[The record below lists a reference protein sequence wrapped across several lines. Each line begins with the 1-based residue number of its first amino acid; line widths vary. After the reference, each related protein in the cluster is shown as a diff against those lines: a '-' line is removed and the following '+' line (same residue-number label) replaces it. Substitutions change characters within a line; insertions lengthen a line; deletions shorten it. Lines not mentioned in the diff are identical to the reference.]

1 VVTVAMFVL
10 VGGWPG
16 SGKTTLGRALAK
28 ELHLAFLAKDE
39 LKEALMDGLGAP
51 ATVTESE
58 RLGAAAVRCVL
69 RAAQGCPGAVIDST
83 WFPYTLALV
92 RQLPGPLVEVRCR
105 VDLDVVRKRYAARHR
120 DERHLDDRRAEK
132 DLWSRPVEPL
142 GVGPLIEVDTGGP
155 VDVAAVAAQIRS
167 VREW

>member
-1 VVTVAMFVL
+1 MAVFVL

-28 ELHLAFLAKDE
+28 ELDLAFLSKDE

-51 ATVTESE
+51 ATVEESE

-83 WFPYTLALV
+83 WFPYALPLV
-92 RQLPGPLVEVRCR
+92 RQLPGSLVELRCR
-105 VDLDVVRKRYAARHR
+105 VDLDIVRERFAARRR
-120 DERHLDDRRAEK
+120 DERHLDDLRAGE
-132 DLWSRPVEPL
+132 DLWSRPVAPL
-142 GVGPLIEVDTGGP
+142 GVGPLIQVDTGAP
-155 VDVAAVAAQIRS
+155 VGAAAVAATIQS
-167 VREW
+167 VLQG